1 MIVDIIL
8 LLVGL
13 LVLYFGAEAMVKGAS
28 QLALGLGISP
38 FIVGLTVV
46 AFGTSAPEFV
56 VSFLATWQQSEGIS
70 VGNIVGSN
78 ICNVALILGVAALI
92 QPLSVDASSLRREY
106 PIMLVASIV
115 FFAMALDGRIAR
127 WEGAVLMLGI
137 VGFVAYNMLAVRRA
151 HKLLAER
158 AAAEGKELSEDE
170 LAAEGP
176 DIDLPDTD
184 EESSTV
190 KNIVYVVLGILA
202 LAGGAQLMVESAKV
216 IARSFG
222 LSDFVIGITI
232 IAFGTS
238 LPELATSCVAAIRK
252 QADISIGNV
261 VGSNIFNILFV
272 IGSVSSIFTLN
283 VEPQALRF
291 DFPVMVGVLVLAFP
305 LMRFGYRIGRVKAVI
320 LLATYLAYVGYL
332 LVMTPNAAA

>member
-13 LVLYFGAEAMVKGAS
+13 FVLYLGAEAMVKGAS
-28 QLALGLGISP
+28 QLALAFGISP

-106 PIMLVASIV
+106 PIMLLSSIV
-115 FFAMALDGRIAR
+115 FFAMAYDGVIAR
-127 WEGAVLMLGI
+127 WEGAILMLGI
-137 VGFVAYNMLAVRRA
+137 VGFVGYNMLAVRRA

-170 LAAEGP
+170 LMAEGP
-176 DIDLPDTD
+176 DIELPDSD
-184 EESSTV
+184 DDSSTG
-190 KNIVYVVLGILA
+190 KNIAYVVAGIVALA
-202 LAGGAQLMVESAKV
+202 LGAHFMVESAKV
-216 IARSFG
+216 IARAFG

-261 VGSNIFNILFV
+261 IGSNIFNVLFV
-272 IGSVSSIFTLN
+272 IGSVSSVFTLN
-283 VEPQALRF
+283 VEPQALRL
-291 DFPVMVGVLVLAFP
+291 DFPIMLGVLLLAFP
-305 LMRFGYRIGRVKAVI
+305 LMRFGYRIGRFKGAI
-320 LLATYLAYVGYL
+320 LLAIYLAYIGYL
-332 LVMTPNAAA
+332 LVMTPNAGA